1 MDPMPAA
8 ACKEISFSENG
19 QDAENG
25 QFILIVEREYCKMN
39 SRDLKHFKKR
49 LHEWLNVL
57 LHQSNGTINGML
69 DYAERPIETID
80 QAAMEHERAMALR
93 IRTREKFLIRKIQ
106 QSLQDI
112 EVGDYGIC
120 DICGG
125 RIGLKRLE
133 VRPVTRHCIDC
144 KTEMEKKE
152 RLIGD

>member
-1 MDPMPAA
+1 
-8 ACKEISFSENG
+8 
-19 QDAENG
+19 
-25 QFILIVEREYCKMN
+25 MN

-49 LHEWLNVL
+49 LHEWLDVL

-69 DYAERPIETID
+69 DDAERPIETID

-112 EVGDYGIC
+112 ETGEYGIC
-120 DICGG
+120 DICGE
-125 RIGLKRLE
+125 RIGLKRLK

-152 RLIGD
+152 RLIGG